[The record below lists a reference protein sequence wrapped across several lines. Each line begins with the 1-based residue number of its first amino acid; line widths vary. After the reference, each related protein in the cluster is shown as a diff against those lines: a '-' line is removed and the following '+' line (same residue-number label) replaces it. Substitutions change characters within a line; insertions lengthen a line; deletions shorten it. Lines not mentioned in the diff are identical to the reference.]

1 MQDLPKASKK
11 ASLFILSAPGGTG
24 KTTLANLLVNAFDD
38 VEKNI
43 TLTTRKKRPGE
54 VCGIDYIFIEK
65 PAFEKKIASGE
76 LLEHSK
82 VHENWYGVDKSRV
95 FSALNQ
101 GKHVILVID
110 VQGAEKVKSQLEAVS
125 IFISPP
131 SIEALKMRLEGRGAS
146 PQELQERID
155 AAEKEMQMHTRYDYH
170 IVNDHLEHALTKL
183 KEIFTRH
190 GASLKKD

>member
-1 MQDLPKASKK
+1 MQDPAEAPKK
-11 ASLFILSAPGGTG
+11 ATLFILSAPGGTG

-65 PAFEKKIASGE
+65 PSFEKKIANGE
-76 LLEHSK
+76 LLEHSQ
-82 VHENWYGVDKSRV
+82 VHKNWYGVEKSRV

-110 VQGAEKVKSQLEAVS
+110 VQGAEKVKSQLDAIS
-125 IFISPP
+125 IFLSPP

-155 AAEKEMQMHTRYDYH
+155 VAEKEMQMHSRYDYH
-170 IVNDHLEHALTKL
+170 VVNDNLETALTKL